1 VSSENATWPELA
13 LFSSTADAPKFRLV
27 GYTEGRAILRAGS
40 AAVVEAYGGHVGMTE
55 PLLHFAQAGAA
66 IRRVGSGGGAQGVRA
81 EAPQINAGGQRV
93 FPQHAVVNRAIGERP
108 VNVPLPCR
116 VFERPESGR
125 SVSPEWPAA

>member
-55 PLLHFAQAGAA
+55 PLLHFAQVGAA
-66 IRRVGSGGGAQGVRA
+66 IRRVGSGVVR
-81 EAPQINAGGQRV
+81 
-93 FPQHAVVNRAIGERP
+93 RACGP
-108 VNVPLPCR
+108 KLPKAT
-116 VFERPESGR
+116 
-125 SVSPEWPAA
+125 PAASAYFRNTQ

>member
-1 VSSENATWPELA
+1 MSSENATWPELA

-55 PLLHFAQAGAA
+55 PLLHFAQVGAA

-81 EAPQINAGGQRV
+81 EAPQINTGGQRV
-93 FPQHAVVNRAIGERP
+93 
-108 VNVPLPCR
+108 
-116 VFERPESGR
+116 
-125 SVSPEWPAA
+125 